1 MSNKVK
7 VVFMKAT
14 RWAESEKSYVVG
26 DTEYIPGYLYERW
39 ARNHIVRLYEGEKE
53 RVTSEEALNGMNLK
67 ELQKTAESLRID
79 HKGKNSKQLIKEIGL
94 KRFYKPE
101 SDEKAKAANVIDEIK
116 VPSKQETLNDL
127 LDKKGDK

>member
-1 MSNKVK
+1 MSKVK
-7 VVFMKAT
+7 VVFLKAT
-14 RWAESEKSYVVG
+14 RWAENEKSYAIG
-26 DTEYIPGYLYERW
+26 DTEYVPGYLYERW
-39 ARNHIVRLYEGEKE
+39 ARNHIVRLYDGEKE
-53 RVTSEEALNGMNLK
+53 KITAQEALNGMNLK

-101 SDEKAKAANVIDEIK
+101 SEEKAAAANVIDEIK
-116 VPSKQETLNDL
+116 VPGKESTLTDL